1 MPDAP
6 RPQMTDVTRALAHLA
21 DRVLVH
27 RSAGLEPYVAHTLK
41 LALQELELHIPGLD
55 APPNADAAKAFSQ
68 ASEAS
73 LARGDERDALAYALR
88 GLSCSPHDPGLHY
101 LAASASIEL
110 GGIETA
116 LRLLYHTL
124 WIHPGH
130 VTARRDLD
138 ALRSFL
144 EGDERDEREDRAA

>member
-1 MPDAP
+1 
-6 RPQMTDVTRALAHLA
+6 MTDVTRALAHLA

-55 APPNADAAKAFSQ
+55 TPPNADAAKAFAQ

-73 LARGDERDALAYALR
+73 LSRGDERDALAYALR
-88 GLSCSPHDPGLHY
+88 GLSCSPHEPNLCY
-101 LAASASIEL
+101 LAAAACLEL
-110 GGIETA
+110 GGVESA
-116 LRLLYHTL
+116 MRLLYHTL

-130 VTARRDLD
+130 TAARRDLD
-138 ALRSFL
+138 ALKAFM
-144 EGDERDEREDRAA
+144 EGEEGEDKAA

>member
-27 RSAGLEPYVAHTLK
+27 RAAGLEAYVAHTLK
-41 LALQELELHIPGLD
+41 LALQELELHIPGLEP
-55 APPNADAAKAFSQ
+55 PPNADAAKAFAQ
-68 ASEAS
+68 ASETALS
-73 LARGDERDALAYALR
+73 RGDERDALAYALR
-88 GLSCSPHDPGLHY
+88 GLSCSPHDPGLCY
-101 LAASASIEL
+101 LAASACIEL

-130 VTARRDLD
+130 LNARRDLE
-138 ALRSFL
+138 ALRAFM
-144 EGDERDEREDRAA
+144 EGEETDQSDDRAA

>member
-55 APPNADAAKAFSQ
+55 TPPNADAAKAFAQ
-68 ASEAS
+68 AAETS
-73 LARGDERDALAYALR
+73 LSRGDERDALA
-88 GLSCSPHDPGLHY
+88 
-101 LAASASIEL
+101 
-110 GGIETA
+110 
-116 LRLLYHTL
+116 
-124 WIHPGH
+124 
-130 VTARRDLD
+130 
-138 ALRSFL
+138 
-144 EGDERDEREDRAA
+144 